1 MTPAKRLALLIAGT
15 ALLGAMGYGWVS
27 QSRNGESALL
37 LYGNVDIREV
47 EMAFRQSGRLSRL
60 LFEEGD
66 RVETGDL
73 LGELDAQPFRDA
85 TARAEA
91 EVRQAAAE
99 LDKLRRGY
107 RVQEVA
113 EASQSVRQAEAALAF
128 AEGELKRQGAVVDS
142 GATTRHAHDQARS
155 ARDQAAAQLSAA
167 KSAWA
172 MKKEGY
178 RREDIVAAEARL
190 SGADAALA
198 QARTALADTQLFAP
212 APAIV
217 LTRAREPGSMVN
229 AATPV
234 YTLSLRNPIYVRAYV
249 DEPHLGQ
256 VVPGSRVTVHSD
268 STDKAYQAQIGFV
281 SPRAEF
287 TPKSVETTELRT
299 DLVYR
304 LRIVVSNPDDALRQ
318 GMPVTIRIDDSPA
331 AR

>member
-1 MTPAKRLALLIAGT
+1 MKFAKRLALLLAGT
-15 ALLGAMGYGWVS
+15 AVLAAIGYGWVS
-27 QSRNGESALL
+27 QSRNGESALV

-66 RVETGDL
+66 RVEAGDL
-73 LGELDAQPFRDA
+73 LGELDAQPFRDTA
-85 TARAEA
+85 ARAEA
-91 EVRQAAAE
+91 DVRQAAAE

-172 MKKEGY
+172 MKKEGF

-190 SGADAALA
+190 AGADAALA
-198 QARTALADTQLFAP
+198 EARTALADTQLFAP

-268 STDKAYQAQIGFV
+268 STDKTYQGQIGFV

-304 LRIVVSNPDDALRQ
+304 LRIVVANPDDALRQ
-318 GMPVTIRIDDSPA
+318 GMPVTIRIGDSPTT
-331 AR
+331 R